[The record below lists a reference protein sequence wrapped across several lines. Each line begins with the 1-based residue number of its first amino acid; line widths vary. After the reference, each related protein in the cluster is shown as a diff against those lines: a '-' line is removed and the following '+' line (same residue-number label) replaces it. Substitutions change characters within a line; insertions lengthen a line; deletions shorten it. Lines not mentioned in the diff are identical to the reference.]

1 MATAITETIT
11 NAIRDHAHNFT
22 EADLDF
28 LHLEIY
34 RNWFSET
41 HGQTIFAFT
50 RFVYLLDY
58 WGFISKIS
66 PAEKAKLVALFRMV
80 NNITDEDLRRV
91 KK

>member
-1 MATAITETIT
+1 MPDAVPETIT

-22 EADLDF
+22 DADLDF

-34 RNWFSET
+34 RNWISET
-41 HGQTIFAFT
+41 HAQTIFAFFG
-50 RFVYLLDY
+50 FVYLLDY
-58 WGFISKIS
+58 WSFISKIS
-66 PAEKAKLVALFRMV
+66 PSEYAKLVALFRMV

>member
-1 MATAITETIT
+1 MASSIPEPIT
-11 NAIRDHAHNFT
+11 NAIRGHAHNFT

-34 RNWFSET
+34 RNWVSET

-66 PAEKAKLVALFRMV
+66 PAEKAKLVTLFRMV